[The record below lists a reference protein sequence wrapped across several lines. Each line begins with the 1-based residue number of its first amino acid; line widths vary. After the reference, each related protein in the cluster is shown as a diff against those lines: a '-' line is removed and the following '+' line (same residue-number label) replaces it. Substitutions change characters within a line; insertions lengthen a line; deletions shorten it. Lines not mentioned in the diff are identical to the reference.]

1 MRTTRQ
7 LFVAA
12 ILLCTASVY
21 ADGLVNFKG
30 WDATPQAYF
39 MTKAEHQQ
47 WDAIRSDDE
56 AHKFVESYLA
66 KRGPGFP
73 AMLEVRVAAADKH
86 LTVGKLPGSRTL
98 RGKLVILLGPPSSFE
113 AHDVADYSP
122 VHRDNGVMAGALSG
136 GSANA
141 GGVDEQSEGARSM
154 GSANVSRLFHFTY
167 ASTPAGPLDVNIMAD
182 ANSGKDHSK
191 GREDDKRLDAVFE
204 AAAQASIKTK

>member
-1 MRTTRQ
+1 MRTARQ

-56 AHKFVESYLA
+56 AHKFVDSYLA
-66 KRGPGFP
+66 RRGPGFL

-86 LTVGKLPGSRTL
+86 LTVDKLPGSRTL
-98 RGKLVILLGPPSSFE
+98 RGKLVILLGPPSAFE
-113 AHDVADYSP
+113 ARDVADYHP
-122 VHRDNGVMAGALSG
+122 VHRDNGVMAGALTG
-136 GSANA
+136 GSANS
-141 GGVDEQSEGARSM
+141 GGNDEQNEGARSM
-154 GSANVSRLFHFTY
+154 GSANVARVYHFTY
-167 ASTPAGPLDVNIMAD
+167 ASTPAGPLDVSILAD
-182 ANSGKDHSK
+182 ANNGKDHPR
-191 GREDDKRLDAVFE
+191 GREDEKRLDAVFE
-204 AAAQASIKTK
+204 AVAQASIKAK

>member
-1 MRTTRQ
+1 MRTPRL
-7 LFVAA
+7 LFVTA
-12 ILLCTASVY
+12 ILLCSTFVY

-39 MTKAEHQQ
+39 MTKAERQEWSTIQ
-47 WDAIRSDDE
+47 NDDA

-66 KRGPGFP
+66 RRGPGFP

-86 LTVGKLPGSRTL
+86 LTVGKLPGSQTL

-122 VHRDNGVMAGALSG
+122 IHRDNGVMAGALTG
-136 GSANA
+136 GTANA

-154 GSANVSRLFHFTY
+154 GSATVSRLFHFTY
-167 ASTPAGPLDVNIMAD
+167 AATPAGPLDVNIMAD
-182 ANSGKDHSK
+182 ANNGKDHPR
-191 GREDDKRLDAVFE
+191 GRDDEKRLDAAFE